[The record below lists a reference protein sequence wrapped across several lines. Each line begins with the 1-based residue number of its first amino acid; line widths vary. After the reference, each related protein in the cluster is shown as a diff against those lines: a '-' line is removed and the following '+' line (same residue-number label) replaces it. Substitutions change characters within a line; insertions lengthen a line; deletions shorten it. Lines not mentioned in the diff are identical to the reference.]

1 MSIIHKLKLILMK
14 SARNYKISMTRILAG
29 VSLAFF
35 ASGIATAANESS
47 SPHADAIESILQQ
60 KAINGKVLD
69 AAGEPMCLNSL
80 RSFLQNLLIKQINT
94 SQINF
99 RYWIFTYL
107 VVY

>member
-47 SPHADAIESILQQ
+47 SRHHMQMQL
-60 KAINGKVLD
+60 KVFYSKKQL
-69 AAGEPMCLNSL
+69 MVKFLMRQVSL
-80 RSFLQNLLIKQINT
+80 LLELT
-94 SQINF
+94 
-99 RYWIFTYL
+99 
-107 VVY
+107 

>member
-60 KAINGKVLD
+60 KARRRRRIELWSTIINVLFHSGK
-69 AAGEPMCLNSL
+69 
-80 RSFLQNLLIKQINT
+80 
-94 SQINF
+94 
-99 RYWIFTYL
+99 
-107 VVY
+107 

>member
-47 SPHADAIESILQQ
+47 SPHADAIESI
-60 KAINGKVLD
+60 
-69 AAGEPMCLNSL
+69 
-80 RSFLQNLLIKQINT
+80 
-94 SQINF
+94 
-99 RYWIFTYL
+99 
-107 VVY
+107 

>member
-69 AAGEPMCLNSL
+69 AAGEPFPL
-80 RSFLQNLLIKQINT
+80 RFFCMENRSGRIYERSIRKRT
-94 SQINF
+94 
-99 RYWIFTYL
+99 
-107 VVY
+107 

>member
-47 SPHADAIESILQQ
+47 SPHQMQL
-60 KAINGKVLD
+60 KVFYSKKQL
-69 AAGEPMCLNSL
+69 MVKFLMRQVSL
-80 RSFLQNLLIKQINT
+80 LLELT
-94 SQINF
+94 
-99 RYWIFTYL
+99 
-107 VVY
+107 

>member
-47 SPHADAIESILQQ
+47 SPHADA
-60 KAINGKVLD
+60 KVFYSKKQL
-69 AAGEPMCLNSL
+69 MVKFLMRQVSL
-80 RSFLQNLLIKQINT
+80 LLELT
-94 SQINF
+94 
-99 RYWIFTYL
+99 
-107 VVY
+107 